1 MSQVVLSPLT
11 FVCKTDCPVAENI
24 SIEDSI
30 SDDVMLSVVLAGLG
44 NTLKSVIS

>member
-24 SIEDSI
+24 SIEAI
-30 SDDVMLSVVLAGLG
+30 VSDDVMLSVVVAGLG
-44 NTLKSVIS
+44 NTLRFET